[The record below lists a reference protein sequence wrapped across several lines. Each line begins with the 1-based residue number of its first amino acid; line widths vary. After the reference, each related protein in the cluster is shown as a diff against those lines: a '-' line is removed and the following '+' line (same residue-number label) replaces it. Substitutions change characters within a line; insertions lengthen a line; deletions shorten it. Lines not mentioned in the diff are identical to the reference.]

1 VEGVDL
7 ARVAL
12 KRLGL
17 IDKGIERDR
26 RPTTAELGRLFR
38 CFDEN
43 ARLTIPMTRSVTLQA
58 EPWVGALTSRSG
70 EVISHGEG
78 RA

>member
-1 VEGVDL
+1 
-7 ARVAL
+7 VAL

-17 IDKGIERDR
+17 IGKGIERDR

-43 ARLTIPMTRSVTLQA
+43 VRLTMPMNRPGFT
-58 EPWVGALTSRSG
+58 G
-70 EVISHGEG
+70 E
-78 RA
+78 